1 MRDEALQEVIDSYN
15 RPIVDE
21 AIEKALKE
29 KSTKSGK
36 GLFGLSEP
44 IPTYWGNVDTVE
56 YAEGKVTYYCSSGRD
71 PWKSVYLNLKEKIA
85 VLRQL

>member
-1 MRDEALQEVIDSYN
+1 MRDEALQGVTDSYN
-15 RPIVDE
+15 RPIIDE
-21 AIEKALKE
+21 AIESALKE

-36 GLFGLSEP
+36 GLFGLKES
-44 IPTYWGNVDTVE
+44 IPTYWGPVDTVE

-71 PWKSVYLNLKEKIA
+71 PWESVYLNLKEKIE